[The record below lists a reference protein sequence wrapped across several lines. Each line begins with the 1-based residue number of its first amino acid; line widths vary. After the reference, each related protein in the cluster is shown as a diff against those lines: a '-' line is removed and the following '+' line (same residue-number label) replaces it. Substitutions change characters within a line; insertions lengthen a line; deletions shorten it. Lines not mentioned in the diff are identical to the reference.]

1 MSGGLH
7 LTGSLPKYRSFGQ
20 SNGPSKRLRDPV
32 RDKARRYHRDE
43 PRLELRYQK
52 GNGIQETAEPVISD
66 PKTAAGRPFL
76 KSLNILLR
84 YARLYG
90 FAHARTAEQLCI
102 AFEELVAAIPSES
115 GLLLGAAGSRLSLD
129 GVPLEGA
136 AEKQFAHRLSA
147 GRPGKRPGFCHR
159 HPHRTGSFCAGVCRG
174 QSQAL

>member
-1 MSGGLH
+1 
-7 LTGSLPKYRSFGQ
+7 
-20 SNGPSKRLRDPV
+20 
-32 RDKARRYHRDE
+32 
-43 PRLELRYQK
+43 
-52 GNGIQETAEPVISD
+52 VISD

-90 FAHARTAEQLCI
+90 FAHARIAEQLCI

-115 GLLLGAAGSRLSLD
+115 GLLLGAAGSRLLLD

-147 GRPGKRPGFCHR
+147 GSLASVQFFATVTHTELARFAQAFAAGRAKPSEFAQEWKAALSGAQGIRVNEIFCRPP
-159 HPHRTGSFCAGVCRG
+159 
-174 QSQAL
+174 Q